1 MRAVRRIGTII
12 ALAAVGVVLSSV
24 SAMAQPP
31 SAVDTQSGSCAADPN
46 TADCSWVNTT
56 PGTAGR
62 PYLKYLAV
70 TNGGTKTVVVDNT
83 ASSVQTPTPVAGTD
97 LYAVVATQNACA
109 AGQAPAQGVCYNP
122 PNRVAVYLKHLVG
135 SSWTDDFTTSTSSNP
150 AITTSSVIDLI
161 IGFHSAYST
170 LRWSWV
176 NGVPSY
182 WRNTVA
188 AGADGEIQVRFSPR
202 TMPVMSSGGCSQIPV
217 STCDIAQATS
227 EQLRPQLLLSMD
239 TTLDAGL
246 TGALFGTDSAFI
258 GSLDMS
264 PAPPGGAA
272 TLTYGIAAPHLNA
285 DGSPRVGSL
294 YALLS
299 SPMLTLLGT
308 SVAAFD
314 STILNVTRT
323 GDPGTSSS
331 AWAGWTAAANGT
343 DGQFLT
349 ISNISFSAPKFLVQ
363 KSSASNSKG
372 KTPTLKVGSKVTLK
386 QLLALGDYKVKAGS
400 KVSAK
405 VSTPKICKVVGN
417 GIKGLAVGT
426 CRGSMTITPKTGKPS
441 KKAFTFK
448 VTKTGKRLPVMLHH

>member
-1 MRAVRRIGTII
+1 MHAVRRIGTII
-12 ALAAVGVVLSSV
+12 VLTAVGVLLPAT

-31 SAVDTQSGSCAADPN
+31 SATDTQAGACTDPN
-46 TADCSWVNTT
+46 VPDCSWANTT

-62 PYLKYLAV
+62 PYVKYLAV
-70 TNGGTKTVVVDNT
+70 TNGGATTVVVDNRT
-83 ASSVQTPTPVAGTD
+83 SSVQTPTPVAGTD

-122 PNRVAVYLKHLVG
+122 PNRVAVYLKHLAG
-135 SSWTDDFTTSTSSNP
+135 SSWTEDFTTSTSSNP
-150 AITTSSVIDLI
+150 AVTTASVVDLI

-188 AGADGEIQVRFSPR
+188 AGSDGEVQVRFSPR

-227 EQLRPQLLLSMD
+227 EKLQPQLLLSMD

-331 AWAGWTAAANGT
+331 AWAGWTTAANGT

-386 QLLALGDYKVKAGS
+386 QLLALGNYKVKAGS

-405 VSTPKICKVVGN
+405 VSTPTICGTVGN
-417 GIKGLAVGT
+417 AIKGLKVGT
-426 CRGSMTITPKTGKPS
+426 CKGTITIKPKKGKAT

-448 VTKTGKRLPVMLHH
+448 VTKAGKRLPLALHH

>member
-1 MRAVRRIGTII
+1 MRTIRRIGTIFVLT
-12 ALAAVGVVLSSV
+12 ALGLVLSSAA
-24 SAMAQPP
+24 AMAQAT
-31 SAVDTQSGSCAADPN
+31 SAVDTQSGACTDPN
-46 TADCSWVNTT
+46 IPDCSWANTT
-56 PGTAGR
+56 PGIAGR
-62 PYLKYLAV
+62 PYIKYLAV
-70 TNGGTKTVVVDNT
+70 TNSGTTTVVIDNT

-97 LYAVVATQNACA
+97 LYAVVAPQNACA

-122 PNRVAVYLKHLVG
+122 PNRVAVYLKHLSG

-150 AITTSSVIDLI
+150 AITTASTIDLI

-182 WRNTVA
+182 WRNTVV
-188 AGADGEIQVRFSPR
+188 AGADGDVQVRFSPR
-202 TMPVMSSGGCSQIPV
+202 TMPVMSNGGCSQIPV

-227 EQLRPQLLLSMD
+227 EKLQPQLLLSMD

-258 GSLDMS
+258 GSLEMS
-264 PAPPGGAA
+264 PAPTGGTA

-285 DGSPRVGSL
+285 DGSPRVGAL

-323 GDPGTSSS
+323 GDPGTSTS
-331 AWAGWTAAANGT
+331 AWAGWSAAANGT

-349 ISNISFSAPKFLVQ
+349 ISNISFSAPKFVVQ
-363 KSSASNSKG
+363 KSSASTSKA
-372 KTPTLKVGSKVTLK
+372 KNPTLKVGSKVTLV
-386 QLLALGDYKVKAGS
+386 QLLALRNYKAKAGS
-400 KVSAK
+400 KVSAT
-405 VSTPKICKVVGN
+405 VSTPKVCKVMGKA
-417 GIKGLAVGT
+417 IKGLKVGT
-426 CRGSMTITPKTGKPS
+426 CRGTITITPKKGKAT
-441 KKAFTFK
+441 KKAFALK
-448 VTKTGKRLPVMLHH
+448 VIKTGKRLPVSLHR